1 MEQFREAMPIPL
13 PSIIEGMPN
22 DVYHG
27 HESISK
33 SGLDLVARSPAHY
46 RFRQASEPTRAME
59 IGTAIHTAILE
70 PARFDAEY
78 VLLKDVKDRRA
89 SEYKQAVAA
98 HGTERVLVATEAD
111 NVIGMR
117 ESVLSN
123 PRVTQ
128 WLASGGAAE
137 LSLFALDP
145 VTGVTVRIRPDFL
158 TTSNSIIDLKSTVD
172 ARMHSFSKAILNYN
186 YHMQAAF
193 YMDVFKWATGETADS
208 FRFIAVEKELPHASM
223 VYRLDDTAIAEG
235 RKLYRQALDTYA
247 KCLEADQW
255 PAYESGE
262 DDLISLPDW
271 EIRRIEN
278 ELEVNLGE

>member
-1 MEQFREAMPIPL
+1 MEQFREAMSIPL

-33 SGLDLVARSPAHY
+33 SGLALIARSPAHY
-46 RFRQASEPTRAME
+46 RFREAPEPTRSME

-98 HGTERVLVATEAD
+98 HGTERVLVSTEAD

-117 ESVLSN
+117 ESVLCN

-128 WLASGGAAE
+128 WLASGGTAE

-145 VTGVTVRIRPDFL
+145 VTGVVVRIRPDFL
-158 TTSNSIIDLKSTVD
+158 TASNAIIDLKSTLD
-172 ARMHSFSKAILNYN
+172 ARPEGFSKSILNYS

-193 YMDVFKWATGETADS
+193 YMDVFKWATGESADS
-208 FRFIAVEKELPHASM
+208 FRFIAVEKDLPHASM
-223 VYRLDDTAIAEG
+223 VYRLDDTALAEG
-235 RKLYRQALDTYA
+235 RKMYRQALNTYA
-247 KCLEADQW
+247 KCLEADLW
-255 PAYESGE
+255 PTYENSA
-262 DDLISLPDW
+262 DDIISLPDW